1 MKKLILVSLF
11 IFILSL
17 TACSEVVHT
26 ETKEVDVKIVD
37 VYHQG
42 MSLYRVGGITM
53 YNPSIYDVTIEYH
66 DKTYTFDDQDL
77 YEKYKDKIGKTTKAV
92 LVIYTYDNG
101 DINENITE
109 LK

>member
-11 IFILSL
+11 LFILSL
-17 TACSEVVHT
+17 TACSEVAHT

-42 MSLYRVGGITM
+42 MSLYRVGGMTM
-53 YNPSIYDVTIEYH
+53 YTPSEHEVTVEYNN
-66 DKTYTFDDQDL
+66 KTYTFDDQEL
-77 YEKYKDKIGKTTKAV
+77 YEKYKDKIGKTTKAL

-101 DINENITE
+101 DINEDITE